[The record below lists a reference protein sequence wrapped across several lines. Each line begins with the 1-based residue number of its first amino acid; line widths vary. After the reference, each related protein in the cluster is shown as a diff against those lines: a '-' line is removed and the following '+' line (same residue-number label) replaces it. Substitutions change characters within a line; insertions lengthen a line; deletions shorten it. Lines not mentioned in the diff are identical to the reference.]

1 MYSFLH
7 PNPFGSV
14 SRIVFKSVGTAQ
26 KDRLGVWDCHIPK
39 IQPQPYRQGR
49 VFFSV
54 GERGLSRAAFVVS
67 LQSTNVWKLDDL
79 AEPRWLNGP
88 MLWRVHAQ

>member
-7 PNPFGSV
+7 PNPFCSV

-26 KDRLGVWDCHIPK
+26 KDRLGVWDCRIPK

-79 AEPRWLNGP
+79 AEPRWVRGP
-88 MLWRVHAQ
+88 MLWRVHAK